1 MGIWLDQQSGQKLG
15 LTVEKTV
22 DSRSAGPVIFFC
34 ATIASLRHGLPFC
47 DATWWSHHSGGTEV
61 QQREQQTLVEQ
72 MNRWYGKGSYIHN
85 IYIYIHFTY
94 IYIYMFFNYYTAG
107 PSCWKEKRMPWLM
120 IATYSWTT
128 AAWSFWS
135 TCQRNLLVLAFYLVK
150 AISLW
155 TLESLILCCAPAVSV
170 DLRWTQNLHFKSAS

>member
-94 IYIYMFFNYYTAG
+94 IYICFLIIIQQVQAVGKRSECHDSWSQLTHERQLLDPFDQLASEIYLFW
-107 PSCWKEKRMPWLM
+107 PSTWWRL
-120 IATYSWTT
+120 
-128 AAWSFWS
+128 
-135 TCQRNLLVLAFYLVK
+135 
-150 AISLW
+150 
-155 TLESLILCCAPAVSV
+155 
-170 DLRWTQNLHFKSAS
+170 